1 MKKKVF
7 TLKGR
12 SKLGLESTVIQ
23 VKNKTINILRL
34 GSITEEEIKKKFK
47 KIKIKKIPYTK
58 LSPGN
63 QKKHYSP
70 NLPIRINVKKVKNDE
85 VLLNFGKNKL
95 SSKIFGLNLSESGSL
110 VEASRNFFHYLHILD
125 KCKCKG
131 IAVATIPLK
140 GLGKTINDID
150 LERMR
155 VKVKGLRRDGKEV
168 KDPDKDATLQA
179 HDVLVI
185 AGKPRRVERAERKLL
200 EGV

>member
-47 KIKIKKIPYTK
+47 TIKIKKIPYTK

-85 VLLNFGKNKL
+85 VLLNFGKNIKFRE
-95 SSKIFGLNLSESGSL
+95 SWKIGVYKGEEESFY
-110 VEASRNFFHYLHILD
+110 NYHTD
-125 KCKCKG
+125 
-131 IAVATIPLK
+131 
-140 GLGKTINDID
+140 
-150 LERMR
+150 
-155 VKVKGLRRDGKEV
+155 
-168 KDPDKDATLQA
+168 DARETKYRCISM
-179 HDVLVI
+179 V
-185 AGKPRRVERAERKLL
+185 
-200 EGV
+200 